1 MTDRWCFDDLTRAGS
16 SPAIRSSPANAW
28 YVAELVGGLRAQS
41 LHTRRA
47 PARARRRRPERT
59 ALHLEHLVD
68 GAQVP
73 QKPHH
78 LLEPLNG
85 PPGSG
90 LSRSL
95 RVQPDTPVRRFLLYV
110 LDQIPLQSLV
120 SVNQRWRAS
129 RVGWSWPGAGQGG
142 EEPLRCLA

>member
-1 MTDRWCFDDLTRAGS
+1 MTDRWRFGDLTRAGS

-28 YVAELVGGLRAQS
+28 YVAELIGGLRAHP

-47 PARARRRRPERT
+47 PARARRRRRERP
-59 ALHLEHLVD
+59 ARHLEHLVD

-110 LDQIPLQSLV
+110 HDPISLQSLV
-120 SVNQRWRAS
+120 HVKQ
-129 RVGWSWPGAGQGG
+129 
-142 EEPLRCLA
+142 